1 MTFSATS
8 SRVAVRRFICEA
20 VAKQQNCA
28 STVGQLAIAADSTAK
43 SAPVKQ
49 RRRRTMEFFC
59 GLDVAMDETAVWIV
73 DDHGVVH
80 LETTAVTDCVLD
92 PEALPV
98 RRGR

>member
-1 MTFSATS
+1 
-8 SRVAVRRFICEA
+8 
-20 VAKQQNCA
+20 
-28 STVGQLAIAADSTAK
+28 
-43 SAPVKQ
+43 
-49 RRRRTMEFFC
+49 MEFFC
-59 GLDVAMDETAVWIV
+59 GLDVAMDETAVCVV